1 MSVAFALAEER
12 CNDSMHSIPYL
23 ARPAVAT
30 RSFFDHPLPPPHA
43 MRLARSLV
51 LLAAVASLAGAQ
63 RTTDPRPSVTVG
75 SATAKRGERAYGTI
89 AVAPGVDSG
98 TTIQVAVIHGV
109 RPGPTVALVAGSH
122 GTEYASIVAMTKII
136 TMIDPKALS
145 GTVIVLP
152 LPNVAAFEQ
161 MKVHVNPVDG
171 RNMNRLYP
179 GDPAGTQTQRVQAQI
194 AEQIVKQ
201 SDVIVDLHGGDMDED
216 LRPYSYW
223 ARTGDAK
230 GDEASKA
237 LALAF
242 GLDHVIVLDLDVS
255 VPSGRGNLAGY
266 SLSLGKTAFIAEAG
280 RAEVSSPEDVGALI
294 DGCLNVLATLKM
306 LDRAVKPVEHP
317 VWLSNNARV
326 GADAP
331 GMFTALV
338 ARGSYVTQ
346 GMKVGTMTDYVGRPV
361 SDVRAPISG
370 VVTFIRSVPSAPKGA
385 TLVDVGAVSAEPP
398 PYKKP

>member
-1 MSVAFALAEER
+1 
-12 CNDSMHSIPYL
+12 
-23 ARPAVAT
+23 
-30 RSFFDHPLPPPHA
+30 
-43 MRLARSLV
+43 MRLTYSL
-51 LLAAVASLAGAQ
+51 LLVACCASLADAQ
-63 RTTDPRPSVTVG
+63 RTADPRPTVTVG
-75 SATAKRGERAYGTI
+75 TATAKRGERAYGTI
-89 AVAPGVDSG
+89 VVAPGVDSG
-98 TTIQVAVIHGV
+98 TSIQVAVMHGAK
-109 RPGPTVALVAGSH
+109 PGPTVSLIAGSH
-122 GTEYASIVAMTKII
+122 GTEYASIVAMTRII
-136 TMIDPKALS
+136 TQIDPKTLS

-179 GDPAGTQTQRVQAQI
+179 GDAAGTQTQRVQAQI
-194 AEQIVKQ
+194 VEQIVKQ
-201 SDVIVDLHGGDMDED
+201 SDVIVDLHGGDLDED

-242 GLDHVIVLDLDVS
+242 GLDHIILLDLDVS
-255 VPSGRGNLAGY
+255 VPAGRGNLAGY
-266 SLSLGKTAFIAEAG
+266 SLFLGKTAFIAEAG

-306 LDRAVKPVEHP
+306 IDRAVTPVEHP
-317 VWLSNNARV
+317 VYLANNARV
-326 GADAP
+326 AATASA
-331 GMFTALV
+331 MFQALV

-346 GMKVGTMTDYVGRPV
+346 GMKVGTMTDYVGRTV
-361 SDVRAPISG
+361 GDVKAPIAG

-385 TLVDVGAVSAEPP
+385 TLVDIGAVSAEPP